1 MFNKTIVILSLIF
14 FSLSLFS
21 QSKTDEV
28 VGYYMSADNNIIL
41 KFYKSGPKYNG
52 KIVWIRKASRTDSL
66 NPDVSK
72 RKRKVLGSLAG
83 WDFVY
88 DGKNTWND
96 GYIYDANSGKIYKSK
111 VTRDEKGNVAIRGYI
126 LIPLLGR
133 TEYFTKVKFKE

>member
-1 MFNKTIVILSLIF
+1 MF
-14 FSLSLFS
+14 FSLSSFS
-21 QSKTDEV
+21 QEKVDEV

-41 KFYKSGPKYNG
+41 KFYRSNTKYYG
-52 KIVWIRKASRTDSL
+52 RIVWIRYASRLDSL

-88 DGKNTWND
+88 DGKDTWND
-96 GYIYDANSGKIYKSK
+96 GKIYDANSGKIYKSK

-126 LIPLLGR
+126 LIPILGR
-133 TEYFTKVKFKE
+133 TEYFTKVKFKG